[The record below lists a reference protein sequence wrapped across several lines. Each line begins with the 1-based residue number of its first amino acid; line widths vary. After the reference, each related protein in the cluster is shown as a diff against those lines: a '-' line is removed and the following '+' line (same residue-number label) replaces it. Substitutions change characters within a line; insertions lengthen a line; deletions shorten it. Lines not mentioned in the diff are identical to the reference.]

1 VPSPRPA
8 LLHLHQRDAS
18 LDARE
23 RLSAL
28 VSAAPRRR
36 DVVTVLTCHRVE
48 AYAAIPASTDA
59 PAFFADRFGPDA
71 FGLTARVATDTA
83 AVAHLF
89 RVATGLGSVI
99 VGEGQIARQI
109 RRAYDAA
116 RGSEV
121 DPMLAA
127 LFQRALHLA
136 RVLRAGTP
144 LGDVRRS
151 IGSLAVDHALR
162 QVADPARAT
171 ALVLGAG
178 EIGKLAARA
187 LAQRVGRLVI
197 ANRDAQRAAELA
209 DGIGAQA
216 VGLDRLAAALVD
228 ADVVISAAD
237 TRGQILTREL
247 LEPRAAARELVLVDI
262 AVPRSV
268 AGDTR
273 SLPGLLYADV
283 DDLATAASNVAEDV
297 VAAAARRCDDEATAF
312 MRWLDERES
321 AATIH
326 AIHGRAEA
334 IRDRQLTRALRRLG
348 HLSDRDRE
356 VVASLAT
363 SLTHALLHEP
373 TVRLRRAPD
382 TQPAVRAL
390 FGLDA

>member
-1 VPSPRPA
+1 
-8 LLHLHQRDAS
+8 
-18 LDARE
+18 
-23 RLSAL
+23 
-28 VSAAPRRR
+28 
-36 DVVTVLTCHRVE
+36 
-48 AYAAIPASTDA
+48 
-59 PAFFADRFGPDA
+59 
-71 FGLTARVATDTA
+71 
-83 AVAHLF
+83 
-89 RVATGLGSVI
+89 
-99 VGEGQIARQI
+99 
-109 RRAYDAA
+109 
-116 RGSEV
+116 
-121 DPMLAA
+121 
-127 LFQRALHLA
+127 
-136 RVLRAGTP
+136 
-144 LGDVRRS
+144 VRRS

-209 DGIGAQA
+209 GGIGARA
-216 VGLDRLAAALVD
+216 IGLDRLPASLLE
-228 ADVVISAAD
+228 ADILISAAD
-237 TRGQILTREL
+237 TRGLILTREV

-268 AGDTR
+268 AADARALRGVRYT
-273 SLPGLLYADV
+273 DV
-283 DDLATAASNVAEDV
+283 DDLTAGRSSLPDEA
-297 VAAAARRCDDEATAF
+297 VAAAADRCDDEAKAF

-326 AIHGRAEA
+326 AIHDRAHA
-334 IRDRQLTRALRRLG
+334 IRGRQLARAMRHLG
-348 HLSDRDRE
+348 HLNDRDRE

-382 TQPAVRAL
+382 ARPAARAL